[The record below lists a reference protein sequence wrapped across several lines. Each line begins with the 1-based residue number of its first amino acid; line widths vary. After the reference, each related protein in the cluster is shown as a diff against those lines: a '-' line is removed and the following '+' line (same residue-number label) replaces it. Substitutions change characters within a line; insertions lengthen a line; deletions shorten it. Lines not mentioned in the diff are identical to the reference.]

1 MGKLILI
8 WIELPFIIKAFL
20 FIIILYL
27 YLMLCMQLYTRTETI
42 ANRIRKWRYKRIT
55 DQYLELI
62 EQSLEQIE
70 SGVMI
75 GKSDLVST
83 EPQDPD
89 LVNFEG
95 IKKSYKISNIPN
107 EINDDSLY
115 VYILNSYEGDKE
127 ELINYQIKAL
137 KGVKINQ
144 CILAVKYFGTN
155 KYEKVRE
162 IIIVTIF
169 CMTTLS
175 SAVTM
180 SRKFQESKE
189 NFHIFDI
196 ISEDVMPVSIIL
208 PAYNEVK
215 VIIDSVFSLTAL
227 DYKKIE
233 IIVVNDGSTDET
245 LSKVIEIFELN
256 ETYKSFAK
264 VLKTEQILNIYE
276 GKVKGISI
284 TLVNKKNGGKADA
297 LNAGINVSKYP
308 LFIAMDS
315 DCIIKKDA
323 LAKIVKPFLLDKRT
337 IAVGGNVKI
346 SNNLRIEKGEIAEA
360 RKLKGYFLIFQTL
373 EYLRV
378 FLVSRIAWN
387 NINTNIIISG
397 AFGIFKRSKIIEV
410 GGYRTDTVSEDMELV
425 MRLNKYCIENEID
438 YKIQYVPEAYCFTQV
453 PTNFKD
459 FRNQRIRWHVG
470 LMQSLQA
477 HKSVILNPKYKKIGL
492 LGAVYYTFF
501 ELFSSI
507 VEISGYIVISLAVV
521 FGLFNPWIFLLLIIS
536 ILVYS
541 FTVTISALMI
551 EKYTLNN
558 KKSNRDAFILLVF
571 SIFEPLF
578 YRQVCNII
586 RIYAMIKYKSYKN
599 KWNKVEREEYK

>member
-1 MGKLILI
+1 MNWVDFVI
-8 WIELPFIIKAFL
+8 AFNNT
-20 FIIILYL
+20 III
-27 YLMLCMQLYTRTETI
+27 YT
-42 ANRIRKWRYKRIT
+42 
-55 DQYLELI
+55 
-62 EQSLEQIE
+62 
-70 SGVMI
+70 
-75 GKSDLVST
+75 
-83 EPQDPD
+83 
-89 LVNFEG
+89 
-95 IKKSYKISNIPN
+95 
-107 EINDDSLY
+107 
-115 VYILNSYEGDKE
+115 
-127 ELINYQIKAL
+127 
-137 KGVKINQ
+137 
-144 CILAVKYFGTN
+144 
-155 KYEKVRE
+155 

-175 SAVTM
+175 AAVTM

-196 ISEDVMPVSIIL
+196 ISEDSMPVSIIL

-215 VIIDSVFSLTAL
+215 VIVDSVFSLTAL

-397 AFGIFKRSKIIEV
+397 AFGIFKRSKVIEV
-410 GGYRTDTVSEDMELV
+410 GGYRTDTVGEDMELV
-425 MRLNKYCIENEID
+425 MRLNKHCIENDVD
-438 YKIQYVPEAYCFTQV
+438 YKIQYVPDAYCFTQV